1 MRIALIVSAIVVA
14 GCTPVEMRGP
24 SALATCKAESLGD
37 LVGKRA
43 SDARGDVLLKRSG
56 ASVLRWL
63 APGTITTKEFRQE
76 RLNVH
81 TDEKGRIVR
90 LTCG

>member
-1 MRIALIVSAIVVA
+1 MKALVVAAVLVA

-24 SALATCKAESLGD
+24 SEPKICNAASLGD

-43 SDARGDVLLKRSG
+43 SDARGDVLLARSG
-56 ASVLRWL
+56 AATLRWL
-63 APGTITTKEFRQE
+63 APGTITTKEFLQE

-81 TDEKGRIVR
+81 TDDKGRIIR

>member
-1 MRIALIVSAIVVA
+1 MKALVVAAVLVA
-14 GCTPVEMRGP
+14 GCTPVEMRGASGP
-24 SALATCKAESLGD
+24 KVCNAESLGD

-56 ASVLRWL
+56 ASMLRWL
-63 APGTITTKEFRQE
+63 PPGTITTKEFRQE

-81 TDEKGRIVR
+81 TDDKGRITR
-90 LTCG
+90 LSCG

>member
-1 MRIALIVSAIVVA
+1 VKALVLAAVVVA
-14 GCTPVEMRGP
+14 GCTPVEVRG
-24 SALATCKAESLGD
+24 SAEPKICNAESLGD
-37 LVGKRA
+37 MVGKRA

-56 ASVLRWL
+56 ASMLRWL

-81 TDEKGRIVR
+81 TDDKGRIVR

>member
-1 MRIALIVSAIVVA
+1 VRVLLLAAVVVA
-14 GCTPVEMRGP
+14 GCTPVEMRGASEP
-24 SALATCKAESLGD
+24 KICKAESLGD

-56 ASVLRWL
+56 ASMLRWL

>member
-1 MRIALIVSAIVVA
+1 MKALLLATVVVA
-14 GCTPVEMRGP
+14 GCTPVEFRGTQEP
-24 SALATCKAESLGD
+24 RICKAEALGD

-56 ASVLRWL
+56 ASTLRWI
-63 APGTITTKEFRQE
+63 APNTMVTQDFRQE

-81 TDEKGRIVR
+81 TDDKGRITQVS
-90 LTCG
+90 CG